1 MQHARNLAEDRQ
13 KRHAGGL
20 QLEEI
25 GGKVENWLES
35 EQYNIDHIVEILDDP
50 DEYAECYASRLVVVI
65 NALFD
70 EYYDKKVVLFWAST
84 CPHCLSELPI
94 ILENYKKLKQKNIEV
109 VAFALDTD
117 MKLYKEKT
125 APLPWI
131 NDTELK
137 GWQSSYAETYNVHA
151 TPTYYVLDKNNK
163 IIENFFNGDKATTRQ
178 ELVSNDDFT
187 SYDLKSY
194 DLDTMTVT
202 TFKDVLNNDT
212 YLNTKNGIIEYED
225 GKTIEF
231 THQNGAMNGPAVE
244 NLPNGDKIK
253 FVFDNNKRVG
263 EAEKLYKNGDREIFI
278 YGENNQKNGSSIY
291 YFANGDLE
299 ETTYVNG
306 VLQGAAKYVYKDGA
320 VEHYEYKDGK
330 RIED

>member
-1 MQHARNLAEDRQ
+1 MESLGYAKVDNRPFY
-13 KRHAGGL
+13 KRIYDKL
-20 QLEEI
+20 T
-25 GGKVENWLES
+25 GKKV
-35 EQYNIDHIVEILDDP
+35 YNYKSIDDEMKTVVVEIKD
-50 DEYAECYASRLVVVI
+50 
-65 NALFD
+65 
-70 EYYDKKVVLFWAST
+70 
-84 CPHCLSELPI
+84 
-94 ILENYKKLKQKNIEV
+94 
-109 VAFALDTD
+109 
-117 MKLYKEKT
+117 
-125 APLPWI
+125 
-131 NDTELK
+131 
-137 GWQSSYAETYNVHA
+137 
-151 TPTYYVLDKNNK
+151 NK
-163 IIENFFNGDKATTRQ
+163 IIENFYNADKAITRQ

-244 NLPNGDKIK
+244 NLPNGDKIQ
-253 FVFDNNKRVG
+253 FVFVNNKRVG
-263 EAEKLYKNGDREIFI
+263 EAKKLYKNGDKEIFI

-291 YFANGDLE
+291 YFANGDFE

-320 VEHYEYKDGK
+320 VEHYKYKDGK

>member
-1 MQHARNLAEDRQ
+1 MNKDL
-13 KRHAGGL
+13 KKFIL
-20 QLEEI
+20 FLI
-25 GGKVENWLES
+25 GSIIVAFAISYSYSAYQSHEKVKD
-35 EQYNIDHIVEILDDP
+35 IDKVKTTFNFG
-50 DEYAECYASRLVVVI
+50 
-65 NALFD
+65 NA
-70 EYYDKKVVLFWAST
+70 DKKVEDVKEESGDPQEVWQEQRLGA
-84 CPHCLSELPI
+84 
-94 ILENYKKLKQKNIEV
+94 LESLGYAKVDIRPFYKRIYDKLTGKKVYNYKSIDDETKKVVVEV
-109 VAFALDTD
+109 KD
-117 MKLYKEKT
+117 
-125 APLPWI
+125 
-131 NDTELK
+131 
-137 GWQSSYAETYNVHA
+137 
-151 TPTYYVLDKNNK
+151 NK

-253 FVFDNNKRVG
+253 FVFANNKRVG

>member
-1 MQHARNLAEDRQ
+1 MIKLFQLSLELTSS
-13 KRHAGGL
+13 GL
-20 QLEEI
+20 
-25 GGKVENWLES
+25 
-35 EQYNIDHIVEILDDP
+35 
-50 DEYAECYASRLVVVI
+50 VI
-65 NALFD
+65 
-70 EYYDKKVVLFWAST
+70 
-84 CPHCLSELPI
+84 
-94 ILENYKKLKQKNIEV
+94 
-109 VAFALDTD
+109 
-117 MKLYKEKT
+117 
-125 APLPWI
+125 
-131 NDTELK
+131 
-137 GWQSSYAETYNVHA
+137 SSVF
-151 TPTYYVLDKNNK
+151 
-163 IIENFFNGDKATTRQ
+163 IF
-178 ELVSNDDFT
+178 S
-187 SYDLKSY
+187 SYDLKAHNIDEEY
-194 DLDTMTVT
+194 TA
-202 TFKDVLNNDT
+202 TFKDMLGKDT

-253 FVFDNNKRVG
+253 FVFVNNKRVG

-320 VEHYEYKDGK
+320 VEYYEYKDGK

>member
-1 MQHARNLAEDRQ
+1 MNKDLKKFILYLIVSIIVALTISYSYSAYQSYQNDTKINETKNTFNFGKTDKKIEDTKETIDNPQ
-13 KRHAGGL
+13 
-20 QLEEI
+20 
-25 GGKVENWLES
+25 ENWENQRLEALES
-35 EQYNIDHIVEILDDP
+35 LGYAKVDIRPFYKRIYDKLNGKKVYNYKSID
-50 DEYAECYASRLVVVI
+50 DET
-65 NALFD
+65 
-70 EYYDKKVVLFWAST
+70 KKVVV
-84 CPHCLSELPI
+84 
-94 ILENYKKLKQKNIEV
+94 EV
-109 VAFALDTD
+109 KD
-117 MKLYKEKT
+117 
-125 APLPWI
+125 
-131 NDTELK
+131 
-137 GWQSSYAETYNVHA
+137 
-151 TPTYYVLDKNNK
+151 NK

-253 FVFDNNKRVG
+253 FVFANNKRVG

>member
-1 MQHARNLAEDRQ
+1 MNKDLKKFILYLIVSIIVALTISYSYSAYQSYQNDTKINETKNTFNFGKTDKKIEDTKETIDDPQ
-13 KRHAGGL
+13 
-20 QLEEI
+20 
-25 GGKVENWLES
+25 ENWENQRLEALES
-35 EQYNIDHIVEILDDP
+35 LGYKKVDVRPFYKRIYDKLMGKKIYNYKSISDEAKVVVVEIKD
-50 DEYAECYASRLVVVI
+50 
-65 NALFD
+65 
-70 EYYDKKVVLFWAST
+70 
-84 CPHCLSELPI
+84 
-94 ILENYKKLKQKNIEV
+94 
-109 VAFALDTD
+109 
-117 MKLYKEKT
+117 
-125 APLPWI
+125 
-131 NDTELK
+131 
-137 GWQSSYAETYNVHA
+137 
-151 TPTYYVLDKNNK
+151 NK
-163 IIENFFNGDKATTRQ
+163 MTENFFNGDKATTRQ

-253 FVFDNNKRVG
+253 FVFANNKRVG

>member
-1 MQHARNLAEDRQ
+1 MNKDLKKFILYLIVSIIVALTISYSYSAYQSYQNDTKINETKNTFNFGKTDKKIEDTKETIDDPQ
-13 KRHAGGL
+13 
-20 QLEEI
+20 
-25 GGKVENWLES
+25 ENWENQRLEALES
-35 EQYNIDHIVEILDDP
+35 LGYKKVDVRPFYKRIYDKLMGKKIYNYKSISDEAKVVVVEIKD
-50 DEYAECYASRLVVVI
+50 
-65 NALFD
+65 
-70 EYYDKKVVLFWAST
+70 
-84 CPHCLSELPI
+84 
-94 ILENYKKLKQKNIEV
+94 
-109 VAFALDTD
+109 
-117 MKLYKEKT
+117 
-125 APLPWI
+125 
-131 NDTELK
+131 
-137 GWQSSYAETYNVHA
+137 
-151 TPTYYVLDKNNK
+151 NK
-163 IIENFFNGDKATTRQ
+163 MTENFFNGDKATTRQ